1 MTAQQA
7 DGAKTKTLTRRRQ
20 CMQMIGVGTA
30 QTDDAFGT
38 DLVSGFQVLDE
49 FEPLVAAD
57 QRVDLVEAQDRDFDA
72 SVGQPVEM
80 KGFEGGLG

>member
-1 MTAQQA
+1 MR
-7 DGAKTKTLTRRRQ
+7 KTKTFARRGQ

-38 DLVSGFQVLDE
+38 DLVSGFQVFDE

-72 SVGQPVEM
+72 GVG
-80 KGFEGGLG
+80 